1 MIDTTEIA
9 DRIYRISMAAE
20 DDLTDAGLVLP
31 ASYNMFVIAADQPVL
46 INTMMRRTF
55 TRLRGK
61 LAEILDP
68 SSLRYLV
75 VSHHEADTD
84 GAVNE
89 WLREA
94 PASVPLATE
103 LCAVLSLRDFADREV
118 RVVGD
123 GEVLDLGSHR
133 LRFLYTPYVNQ
144 WDSMMVHEET
154 TGTLFPN
161 DLFASPVEGP
171 VLDTDPTE
179 ACIEA
184 AREFGY
190 MPNDA
195 GCLEAAL
202 DKVEAC
208 NPRRIAPMHGPVL
221 TTGLD
226 RLLAAFRSRSFEHAA
241 P

>member
-9 DRIYRISMAAE
+9 DRVYRISVAGEA
-20 DDLTDAGLVLP
+20 DLTEAGLVLP
-31 ASYNMFVIAADQPVL
+31 ASYNMFVIAADEPVL

-55 TRLRGK
+55 DRLRAK
-61 LAEILDP
+61 VAEILDP

-84 GAVNE
+84 GAINE

-94 PASVPLATE
+94 PTSVPLATE
-103 LCAVLSLRDFADREV
+103 LCAVLSLRDFADRDV

-133 LRFLYTPYVNQ
+133 LRFLYTPYINQ
-144 WDSMMVHEET
+144 WDSMMVHEEV

-161 DLFASPVEGP
+161 DLFASPAEGS
-171 VLDTDPTE
+171 VLESDATD
-179 ACIEA
+179 ACIAA
-184 AREFGY
+184 ARAFGY
-190 MPNDA
+190 MPDDA
-195 GCLEAAL
+195 ACLGAAL
-202 DKVEAC
+202 SKVEAC

-221 TTGLD
+221 TTDLD
-226 RLLAAFRSRSFEHAA
+226 KLITAFRSRSFA
-241 P
+241 PAP